1 MKTKLILAL
10 AAVLAIGA
18 CSPEIDSTVPAKV
31 VDGIIV
37 TETPDREPGQE
48 SVLQLVC
55 EPIETVRIGFV
66 GMGGRGNSALKR
78 YFHMDNIEIAALC
91 DLEADRV
98 AQSNAM
104 VQAAGFPAAKE
115 YAGEDA
121 YKQMCAD
128 PDIDLVYIT
137 TDWKPHTTIAVCA
150 MENGKHAAIEVPAAM
165 NLAECWALVNT
176 AEKTRRHCMMLE
188 NCVYDFFE
196 SSCLNMAQQG
206 LFGEIY
212 YAEGAYIHNLN
223 PYWKEYN
230 KGWRLDYN
238 YRHRGDNYPTHGLG
252 PVCQAMNIHRG
263 DRMKTLIAM
272 DTRSYHGLEVAK
284 ELMGVDTFA
293 NGEHTSTLIRTEK
306 EKMIN
311 IQHNVYASRP
321 YSRLYQLLG
330 TEGLAEK
337 YPLPG
342 FLALE
347 ADVLKEK
354 TGIDVPGLEAEK
366 YVSEELRDQLLKDFR
381 PAIIKEIEEKARKVG
396 GHGGMDYIMDYRMIY
411 CIRNGLPL
419 DMDVYDAAEWS
430 CLTELSRL
438 ALDYQLPVAVPDF
451 TRGDWNKIDGFRYA
465 VKE

>member
-1 MKTKLILAL
+1 MRTKLILAFAAIL
-10 AAVLAIGA
+10 ALFA
-18 CSPEIDSTVPAKV
+18 CTPKIESTVPAKV
-31 VDGIIV
+31 VKGVIV
-37 TETPDREPGQE
+37 TETPAREKGQE
-48 SVLQLVC
+48 SALQLTC

-78 YFHMDNIEIAALC
+78 YFHIDNIEIAALC
-91 DLEADRV
+91 DIYPEKVASANARV
-98 AQSNAM
+98 QE
-104 VQAAGFPAAKE
+104 AGFPAAKE
-115 YAGEDA
+115 YSGEDG
-121 YKQMCAD
+121 YKALCAD

-137 TDWKPHTTIAVCA
+137 TDWLPHTTIAVCA
-150 MENGKHAAIEVPAAM
+150 MENGKHTAIEVPAAM
-165 NLAECWALVNT
+165 NLEECWALVNT

-206 LFGEIY
+206 LLGEIY
-212 YAEGAYIHNLN
+212 YAEGAYIHNLDYHWPIYTN
-223 PYWKEYN
+223 N
-230 KGWRLDYN
+230 WRLDYN
-238 YRHRGDNYPTHGLG
+238 YRYRGDNYPTHGLG
-252 PVCQAMNIHRG
+252 PVCQALDIHRG

-272 DTRSYHGLEVAK
+272 DTRSYKGLEAAR

-330 TEGLAEK
+330 TEGLVEK

-342 FLALE
+342 FVALDSE
-347 ADVLKEK
+347 VLKDK
-354 TGIDVPGLEAEK
+354 AGIDIPGLETEK
-366 YVSEELRDQLLKDFR
+366 YAPEEVRDRLLKDFR
-381 PAIIKEIEEKARKVG
+381 PEIIKEIEEKARMVG
-396 GHGGMDYIMDYRMIY
+396 GHGGMDYVMDYRLIY
-411 CIRNGLPL
+411 CLRNGLPL

-430 CLTELSRL
+430 CLIELTRL
-438 ALDYQLPVAVPDF
+438 SLEYQLPVAVPDF
-451 TRGDWNKIDGFRYA
+451 TRGDWNKIDGYSYA